1 MTENKILI
9 YAGTTEGRRL
19 AEFLVKREV
28 SVHVC
33 VATEYGES
41 LLPEGSNLTTMDRIR
56 EVVVALLVLAMALIS
71 NTLNVVAIALRKN
84 K

>member
-41 LLPEGSNLTTMDRIR
+41 LLPEGSNITTTHGRG
-56 EVVVALLVLAMALIS
+56 
-71 NTLNVVAIALRKN
+71 N
-84 K
+84 

>member
-33 VATEYGES
+33 VQQNME
-41 LLPEGSNLTTMDRIR
+41 RVCCQR
-56 EVVVALLVLAMALIS
+56 EVILQQHMNGWMKI
-71 NTLNVVAIALRKN
+71 R
-84 K
+84 

>member
-33 VATEYGES
+33 VATEYGEES
-41 LLPEGSNLTTMDRIR
+41 AARG
-56 EVVVALLVLAMALIS
+56 
-71 NTLNVVAIALRKN
+71 K
-84 K
+84 

>member
-41 LLPEGSNLTTMDRIR
+41 LLPEGSNPVCAVEQSCECDQ
-56 EVVVALLVLAMALIS
+56 AS
-71 NTLNVVAIALRKN
+71 
-84 K
+84 

>member
-41 LLPEGSNLTTMDRIR
+41 LLPR
-56 EVVVALLVLAMALIS
+56 EVILQQHMNGWMKI
-71 NTLNVVAIALRKN
+71 R
-84 K
+84 

>member
-1 MTENKILI
+1 MTEHKILI

-33 VATEYGES
+33 VATEYGE
-41 LLPEGSNLTTMDRIR
+41 RVCCQR
-56 EVVVALLVLAMALIS
+56 EVILQQHMNEWMKI
-71 NTLNVVAIALRKN
+71 R
-84 K
+84 